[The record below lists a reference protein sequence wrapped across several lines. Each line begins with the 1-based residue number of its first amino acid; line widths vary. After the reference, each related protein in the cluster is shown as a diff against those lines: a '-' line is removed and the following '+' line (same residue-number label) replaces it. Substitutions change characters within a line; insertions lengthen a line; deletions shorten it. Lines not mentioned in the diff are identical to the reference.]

1 MKDQPAGAG
10 RGRCQPHW
18 VLRIVASFPERRA
31 GLVVRGFSPTGCCA
45 WRASFWRASGRVWE
59 GRFSPTGCCASW
71 RPFLRGVRGWW
82 YGGLA
87 PLGAA
92 HGGPPSGER
101 ASMGGEVQPHWV
113 LRIVASFPERRA
125 GLVVRGFSPTGCC
138 AFAVS
143 FLKNVP
149 PLRMAQGTSACRTNH
164 VRNAQIYARRLGDW
178 YQ

>member
-1 MKDQPAGAG
+1 MAGLLLASERASMG
-10 RGRCQPHW
+10 GEVQPHW

-101 ASMGGEVQPHWV
+101 AGEYGRRGSAPLGAAHRGV
-113 LRIVASFPERRA
+113 LS
-125 GLVVRGFSPTGCC
+125 
-138 AFAVS
+138 
-143 FLKNVP
+143 
-149 PLRMAQGTSACRTNH
+149 
-164 VRNAQIYARRLGDW
+164 
-178 YQ
+178 